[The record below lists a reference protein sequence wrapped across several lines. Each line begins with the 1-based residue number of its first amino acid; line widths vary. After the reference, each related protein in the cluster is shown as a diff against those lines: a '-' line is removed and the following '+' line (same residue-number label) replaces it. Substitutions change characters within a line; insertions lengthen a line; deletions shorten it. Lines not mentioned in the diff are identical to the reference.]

1 MNFKI
6 SDSCFSG
13 RYLSVYPQTLTY
25 RPYTRTESGKEGQE
39 SSFNDSPWKSW
50 LSQIFCG
57 GCYSHLNVGPSLL
70 FLYVKQDNP
79 VSLYSVIFKQ
89 RKNLGKSQ
97 FMSSVKFI

>member
-1 MNFKI
+1 MIVRGNHGYHK
-6 SDSCFSG
+6 
-13 RYLSVYPQTLTY
+13 YSVVAVT
-25 RPYTRTESGKEGQE
+25 
-39 SSFNDSPWKSW
+39 
-50 LSQIFCG
+50 
-57 GCYSHLNVGPSLL
+57 HLNVGPSLL